1 MTRLRRIFALPLL
14 LKELTE
20 SAARPRTYVVRV
32 LFAVGLYGLV
42 ALFLPRDFWRTD
54 ATVSFATLGMGRSIF
69 DLLAA
74 TQAVGIALFLPAMM
88 CGCITQEKE
97 RDSLVLLLLT
107 ELRPWQILLQKYLG
121 GLVPVLSF
129 VLLGGPLLAV
139 AYALG
144 GVQGRQILEQ
154 SLGVVL
160 LALQLGAL
168 TLLCSVWCRTTVAA
182 LLSSYLLGALLY
194 VALPLLYLTF
204 RKYNSNREWLA
215 SLFPPPV
222 LLWTTSGDPV
232 RDRVFALIPSLLSIF
247 LFLGLARFFFLRRAF
262 LPPTQFLR
270 RVFRRLDAFMQRAN
284 RLTGGIVLLRERSQ
298 LPGDAPIFWRETRT
312 RALGRP
318 HYLLRIL
325 VIAEGFTVLLC
336 LLLALQMNRGHGE
349 LLALL
354 GGLALLVVAVQSAN
368 VIVSERVNQT
378 LEVLLTTPLAAAQ
391 IVREKERALF
401 RLLLVLAMPLLTVV
415 AVEYYLSY
423 DSGLPSYGRYGHLRD
438 GRQLSFLYLVASVLA
453 VAIYLPM
460 VAWLAMTIGLWMRTR
475 FRAITV
481 TLVMLVAWCAFP
493 LLVADQFEIRST
505 EDLARVGEV
514 VTVAGGL
521 PQWQAPPTTQL
532 VRLLSP
538 LGVFFRGEDP
548 KFVRTWVDDLPWVA
562 TVGNFAA
569 YGFVA
574 VALRTILLR
583 QADPW
588 LRRP

>member
-1 MTRLRRIFALPLL
+1 MNRLRRIFALPLL

-20 SAARPRTYVVRV
+20 SAARPRTYLVRV

-42 ALFLPRDFWRTD
+42 ALFLPRSFWRAD
-54 ATVSFATLGMGRSIF
+54 ATVTFATLGMGRSIF

-194 VALPLLYLTF
+194 VGPALLSFSF
-204 RKYNSNREWLA
+204 RSYQSSHDWLA
-215 SLFPPPV
+215 FLLAPPF
-222 LLWTTSGDPV
+222 LLEMSSGDPV
-232 RDRVFALIPSLLSIF
+232 RDRVFELIPSVLSIF

-262 LPPTQFLR
+262 LPPAQFLR

-325 VIAEGFTVLLC
+325 VITEGFTVLLC

-349 LLALL
+349 MLALL
-354 GGLALLVVAVQSAN
+354 GGLAMLVVAVQSAN

-378 LEVLLTTPLAAAQ
+378 LEVLLATSLAAAQ

-401 RLLLVLAMPLLTVV
+401 RLLLVLAVPLLTVV
-415 AVEYYLSY
+415 GVEYYLIY
-423 DSGLPSYGRYGHLRD
+423 DSGLYSYGHLRD
-438 GRQLSFLYLVASVLA
+438 GQQLSLLALVAPVLA

-475 FRAITV
+475 FRAIAV
-481 TLVMLVAWCAFP
+481 TLVVLVAWCVLP

-505 EDLARVGEV
+505 EDLMRVGNV
-514 VTVAGGL
+514 VKVADGI
-521 PQWQAPPTTQL
+521 PEWRAPPTAEL
-532 VRLLSP
+532 VSLLSP
-538 LGVFFRGEDP
+538 LGVFSHRGSPE
-548 KFVRTWVDDLPWVA
+548 FTSTWMDDLPWVVM
-562 TVGNFAA
+562 VGNFAA

-574 VALRTILLR
+574 VALRTVLLR
-583 QADPW
+583 RADSW